1 MPDAGLLDGLR
12 VLDVCDESG
21 ALAGRILADLGADVV
36 VAEPPGGA
44 VLRRAPHLGGEPTA
58 APDPERSLAW
68 LSQQTGKRGITLDLD
83 QRSGR
88 ERLRELAAWA
98 DVVVET
104 FAPGFLHGLGLDHAD
119 LAAEHPRLVWCSI
132 TPFGRSG
139 PYANWKAG
147 DLSIVAMG
155 GNLAMTGEPDHPPVR
170 CSLPTA
176 YFHGG
181 PEAVIGILFAL
192 HAREATGRGQ
202 LVDVSL
208 HETQLQ
214 TLITGASQHAWRPGR
229 AKRVGAKMGRTNEI
243 WRTRDGMVSFGLRG
257 GAARIP
263 NLRATVAYMAE
274 HGMAPDWLRDHDWE
288 RYSHLEAKD
297 ADIARLEQAF
307 GAFFASRTLGELYEQ
322 ALARR
327 ILLAPCNDA
336 RAIVSHAQLRSRGFF
351 TRVEYPELGASLEHP
366 DFFAVTEPH
375 PVHVRRRAPRLGEHD
390 AELDRELAELAPARP
405 FLGASASRL
414 APPVPVFAGLHVLE
428 IGSGAA
434 GPIATKYL
442 AEHGAKVIRIESSR
456 RPDFLRVL
464 FLTSDSRFGP
474 DGSPMFVLLNPDK
487 QSLTLDLKQPEAR
500 ALARRLVAW
509 ADVLCENYA
518 PGVLERFGLDAVQ
531 AREINPRLVYASG
544 CLFGQTGPQRHY
556 PGYGGQGSAI
566 AGFNHLTGRPDGPAH
581 GPYATITDSLA
592 PRYVAVAIAAALW
605 RRERTGE
612 GAAIDLS
619 QIEAGVYSLAELVVR
634 FSATGE
640 VMSRRANRSEHAAPH
655 GVYPCAGDD
664 RWIAIAIAGDA
675 EWRALVREMGDPA
688 WANAFAGTGDRLADQ
703 DALDARIGAWTRS
716 FEPQALAGRLQ
727 RAGIDAA
734 PVQTF
739 DDLLADPQLAHREH
753 WVPLVHGNL
762 GELLFE
768 RSGFRLSAARG
779 GFSRPGPNL
788 GEHSAEILREV
799 LGLSDAEISRLIE
812 SGVVA

>member
-1 MPDAGLLDGLR
+1 MPDAGLLSGVR
-12 VLDVCDESG
+12 VLDLCGEPG

-36 VAEPPGGA
+36 VAEPPAGS
-44 VLRRAPHLGGEPTA
+44 VLRRAPHLGGEPD
-58 APDPERSLAW
+58 PDASLAW
-68 LSQQTGKRGITLDLD
+68 LSQQTGKRGITLDLE
-83 QRSGR
+83 QVSGR
-88 ERLRELAAWA
+88 DRFRRLAAWA

-104 FAPGFLHGLGLDHAD
+104 FAPGFLHGIGLDHAD
-119 LAAEHPRLVWCSI
+119 LAADHPRLVWCSI
-132 TPFGRSG
+132 TPFGRTG
-139 PYANWKAG
+139 PYAHWKG
-147 DLSIVAMG
+147 SDLSIVAMG

-181 PEAVIGILFAL
+181 PEAVIGILLAL
-192 HAREATGRGQ
+192 LAREATGRGQ

-208 HETQLQ
+208 HEAQLQ
-214 TLITGASQHAWRPGR
+214 SLITGASQHAWRPGR
-229 AKRVGAKMGRTNEI
+229 AKRVGAKMGRTHEI
-243 WRTRDGMVSFGLRG
+243 WPARDGMVSFGLRG
-257 GAARIP
+257 GAARLP
-263 NLRATVAYMAE
+263 NLRATVAWMAE
-274 HGMAPDWLRDHDWE
+274 HGMAPDWLRDYDWE
-288 RYSHLEAKD
+288 RYSHLEASD
-297 ADIARLEQAF
+297 AEIARLEQAF
-307 GAFFASRTLGELYEQ
+307 GAFFAGRTMAELYEQ

-336 RAIVSHAQLRSRGFF
+336 RAIVLHAQLRARGFF
-351 TRVEYPELGASLEHP
+351 TRIEYPEQGASLEHP
-366 DFFAVTEPH
+366 AFFAVIDPH
-375 PVHVRRRAPRLGEHD
+375 PARVRRRAPRRGEHD
-390 AELDRELAELAPARP
+390 AEVDRELPAAAPSPRP
-405 FLGASASRL
+405 WLGASARRS
-414 APPVPVFAGLHVLE
+414 APARRVLEGLHVLE

-442 AEHGAKVIRIESSR
+442 AEHGARVIRIESSR

-464 FLTSDSRFGP
+464 FLTSESRFGP
-474 DGSPMFVLLNPDK
+474 DGSPMFILLNPDK
-487 QSLTLDLKQPEAR
+487 QSLALDLKQPEAQ
-500 ALARRLVAW
+500 ALARRLVGW

-518 PGVLERFGLDAVQ
+518 PGVLERFGLDA
-531 AREINPRLVYASG
+531 ARARAINPRLVYASG

-592 PRYVAVAIAAALW
+592 PRYVAVAIAAALL
-605 RRERTGE
+605 RRARTGE
-612 GAAIDLS
+612 GVAIDLS

-640 VMSRRANRSEHAAPH
+640 VISRRGNRSEHAAPH

-664 RWIAIAIAGDA
+664 RWIAIAVGSDA
-675 EWRALVREMGDPA
+675 EWRALVREMGEPG
-688 WANAFAGTGDRLADQ
+688 WAKPDAGLAARLADQ
-703 DALDARIGAWTRS
+703 DALDAAIGAWTRG
-716 FEPQALAGRLQ
+716 FEPHALAEKLQ

-768 RSGFRLSAARG
+768 RSGFRLSDAPG
-779 GFSRPGPNL
+779 GFSKPGPNL
-788 GEHSAEILREV
+788 GEHSAEILRDV
-799 LGLSDAEISRLIE
+799 LGLSDAEIARL
-812 SGVVA
+812 VADEVAV